1 MKSSIFP
8 PIFMETKKEDESV
21 GLDNNLYE
29 ALMKGEEEKV
39 IEICKTYDEG
49 PLHVVTIHNDTVLHM
64 AIYSKQKDLVLNLL
78 KSLPD
83 HAITKITTQNGI
95 GNTILHEAATS
106 NRIVPAALYMLE
118 RAPDL
123 LEKRNKRGETALF
136 RAARYGKGYMFRNLE
151 AKVKDFLISKR
162 FQGDELVEAR
172 LKFYQRDD
180 KTTILHISIIT
191 EHFDLA
197 LHIAKEYPYLVN
209 NRDEDGMTALQLL
222 ACNSS
227 AFKNGVKKKSC
238 FTRLIQSCFS
248 SEVTMV
254 REEED
259 QPCVRVPLWEAIRMR
274 NHAYESAVDLA
285 KFLIQRDTS
294 WKETES
300 AVDRSKPKTHKYGST
315 SLASDGSG
323 EIIITAPAQDQAIQ
337 SQTSSTVLKKKKKKA
352 QTPLFLAAKSGIGEI
367 VEELLRLYPQAV
379 EHIDDKG
386 RNILHVAIK
395 YRQTHIFGIVEK
407 MGIPM
412 MRLIR
417 KTDNSGNSILHMV
430 GKKDEDRNV
439 EDMRSPALLLQEDLL
454 LFERVE
460 NISMTHFTKHRND
473 AGETADVLF
482 AKNNDVLRNE
492 AKDWLSRTAENCSII
507 AVLIST
513 VAFAAAYT
521 VPGGPNQDTGYPL
534 LENHPFFVIFT
545 LTDVLSLTLA
555 LTSVIVFLSILT
567 SGFKM
572 KDFKQSLMQKL
583 MLGVTLLILSV
594 SMMMLAFAATVVLL
608 IRNKEKW
615 TRIALYSVSFFP
627 VCIFA
632 ISYLPLYLS
641 LMSTFKYSLRK
652 LSSAFP
658 HFSCHSIQVWSKST
672 IRPRRHTN
680 YPQLKTSK
688 EFV

>member
-1 MKSSIFP
+1 
-8 PIFMETKKEDESV
+8 METKKEDESV
-21 GLDNNLYE
+21 VGLDKNLYE
-29 ALMKGEEEKV
+29 ALMKGEGEKV
-39 IEICKTYDEG
+39 IEICKKYDEG

-64 AIYSKQKDLVLNLL
+64 ATYSKQKHLVLNLL
-78 KSLPD
+78 KNLPD
-83 HAITKITTQNGI
+83 HAMTKITTQNGI

-136 RAARYGKGYMFRNLE
+136 RAARYGKAIMFRFLE
-151 AKVKDFLISKR
+151 AQVKDFLISKK

-197 LHIAKEYPYLVN
+197 LHIAKEHPYLVN
-209 NRDEDGMTALQLL
+209 SRDEDGMTALQLL

-227 AFKNGVKKKSC
+227 AFKNGIKKKSC

-254 REEED
+254 IEEED

-274 NHAYESAVDLA
+274 NHAYETAVDLA

-315 SLASDGSG
+315 SFASDGSG
-323 EIIITAPAQDQAIQ
+323 EITITAPAQDQAIQ
-337 SQTSSTVLKKKKKKA
+337 PQTSSTVLKKKA
-352 QTPLFLAAKSGIGEI
+352 QTPLFLAAKSGIREI

-379 EHIDDKG
+379 EHIDDEG

-395 YRQTHIFGIVEK
+395 YRQIHIFGIVEK

-417 KTDNSGNSILHMV
+417 KTDNVGNSILHMV
-430 GKKDEDRNV
+430 GMKDDDRNV

-473 AGETADVLF
+473 AGETAEVLF

-492 AKDWLSRTAENCSII
+492 AKDWLRRTAENCSII
-507 AVLIST
+507 AVLIAT

-521 VPGGPNQDTGYPL
+521 VPGGPNQNTGYPL

-567 SGFKM
+567 SGFRM
-572 KDFKQSLMQKL
+572 KDFKQSLTQKL

-652 LSSAFP
+652 LASAFP
-658 HFSCHSIQVWSKST
+658 HFSGRSIRAWSKST
-672 IRPRRHTN
+672 IRPRCRAD
-680 YPQLKTSK
+680 YPPLKISK